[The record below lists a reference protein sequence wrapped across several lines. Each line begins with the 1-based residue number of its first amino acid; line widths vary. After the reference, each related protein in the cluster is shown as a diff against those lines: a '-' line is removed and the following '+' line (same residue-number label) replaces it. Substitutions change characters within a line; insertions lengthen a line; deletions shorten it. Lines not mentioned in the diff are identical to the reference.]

1 MIGTKATQKGAVLA
15 VLHIGTKIL
24 LSVEKYMLI
33 HFQGKNV
40 SYIPVEG
47 KNTNSK
53 WY

>member
-1 MIGTKATQKGAVLA
+1 MIGAKAAQRGIVTA
-15 VLHIGTKIL
+15 VLHLGTKIL

-33 HFQGKNV
+33 HFQGKNA
-40 SYIPVEG
+40 SYIPAEG